1 MTEHEIPPSP
11 DKILQLKDELQ
22 QRWQQ
27 LPAEHQ
33 ATMALVLVKDVFA
46 GEQGDWL
53 IDALVVAI
61 MAAEHEGH

>member
-1 MTEHEIPPSP
+1 MTEQTSLSPNEILN
-11 DKILQLKDELQ
+11 IKDELQ

-27 LPAEHQ
+27 LPPEHQ
-33 ATMALVLVKDVFA
+33 ATIALVLVNDVFA

-61 MAAEHEGH
+61 MVAEHEKP

>member
-1 MTEHEIPPSP
+1 MTEHGPLPLPDEILN
-11 DKILQLKDELQ
+11 IKDELQ

-27 LPAEHQ
+27 LPPEHQ

-53 IDALVVAI
+53 IDALILAI
-61 MAAEHEGH
+61 MAAESESP